1 MGRARIS
8 PAGIERSPNTQRLA
22 ETEEVMRNLAAVLMF
37 VVATALVVPTAM
49 VVATAVPAAAQHVPH
64 GAREF
69 FAPEPKAPP
78 RVTPFAP
85 HPADIFYENS
95 AMQVF
100 RDQQP
105 EE

>member
-1 MGRARIS
+1 
-8 PAGIERSPNTQRLA
+8 
-22 ETEEVMRNLAAVLMF
+22 MRDLAAVLMF
-37 VVATALVVPTAM
+37 VVSTALVVATTLVVPTAM

>member
-1 MGRARIS
+1 
-8 PAGIERSPNTQRLA
+8 
-22 ETEEVMRNLAAVLMF
+22 MRNLAAVVTL
-37 VVATALVVPTAM
+37 VVATALVA
-49 VVATAVPAAAQHVPH
+49 APAIPVAAQHLPH

-69 FAPEPKAPP
+69 FAPEQKAPP
-78 RVTPFAP
+78 RVTPFAS

-105 EE
+105 AE